1 MKQIIVFASGSGSNA
16 EQIII
21 QGQKTNSF
29 QVVALFCNNP
39 EALVLAKAK
48 NLGVKTLVFDKEHFQ
63 NDSFIDLIKSFEPDL
78 LVLAG
83 FLWKIPKY
91 MVDEYP
97 NQIIN
102 IHPALL
108 PFYGGKGMYGM
119 HIHKAVFENQET
131 ESGITI
137 HYVNE
142 HYDEGDFIFQK
153 SVNIE
158 DCESPEEIAQKVLKL
173 EHVHF
178 PQVIQELLS

>member
-16 EQIII
+16 EQIILHS
-21 QGQKTNSF
+21 QKTNSF
-29 QVVALFCNNP
+29 QVAALFCNNP
-39 EALVLAKAK
+39 EAKVLLKAK
-48 NLGVKTLVFDKEHFQ
+48 NLGIKTLVFDKEHFQ
-63 NDSFIDLIKSFEPDL
+63 NESFLDLIKSFEPDL

-91 MVDEYP
+91 LVDTFP

-119 HIHKAVFENQET
+119 HIHKAVFENQES

-158 DCESPEEIAQKVLKL
+158 DCQSPEEIAQKVLKL

-178 PQVIQELLS
+178 PQVIQELLG

>member
-16 EQIII
+16 EQIIL
-21 QGQKTNSF
+21 QGLKTQNF
-29 QVVALFCNNP
+29 NVVALFCNNP
-39 EALVLAKAK
+39 EALVLSKAK
-48 NLGVKTLVFDKEHFQ
+48 RLGVKTLVFDKEHFL
-63 NDSFIDLIKSFEPDL
+63 NEAFIELVTSFEPDL

-91 MVDEYP
+91 LVDAYP
-97 NQIIN
+97 DQIIN

-108 PFYGGKGMYGM
+108 PHYGGKGMYGM
-119 HIHKAVFENQET
+119 HIHKAVFENQEI

-142 HYDEGDFIFQK
+142 HYDEGDFILQK

-158 DCESPEEIAQKVLKL
+158 DCQSPEEIAQKVLQL
-173 EHVHF
+173 EHFHF
-178 PQVIQELLS
+178 PQVIEKLLS